1 MERRGAVRQD
11 GRVLDDPSD
20 FCRLWLLRHP
30 ELEAAH
36 SELAIGAGPADLNR
50 RGRAQ
55 VLRWLEVFQQREVA
69 MVASS
74 PQPQCTDP
82 ARGLAEHK
90 QLELVVDPRLRDQEM
105 GEWQGRSWA
114 DVMRDQEAAVRAFF
128 GEFGEAA
135 APGGETLGQAVERML
150 EWWTEVMPTVAGK
163 EVVVVGPGSLLT
175 GFAAAMLGMRL
186 SRCLS
191 LNLPY
196 AGIGALDAFQNGVR
210 IATWNADALEG

>member
-1 MERRGAVRQD
+1 MERRRPVRQD
-11 GRVLDDPSD
+11 VGVLDDPTD

-36 SELAIGAGPADLNR
+36 SELAVGAGPADLNR

-55 VLRWLEVFQQREVA
+55 VLRWLEVFQPREVA
-69 MVASS
+69 LVASG
-74 PQPQCTDP
+74 PQPQCLDA

-90 QLELVVDPRLRDQEM
+90 QLEVQVDERLRDQEM
-105 GEWQGRSWA
+105 GEWQGRAWA
-114 DVMRDQEAAVRAFF
+114 EIMREQEASVRAFF
-128 GEFGEAA
+128 GDFGEAA
-135 APGGETLGQAVERML
+135 APGGETLGEAVERML
-150 EWWTEVMPTVAGK
+150 QWWTEVMPQVAGK

-210 IATWNADALEG
+210 ISTWNADALEG

>member
-1 MERRGAVRQD
+1 MERRASVRQD
-11 GRVLDDPSD
+11 VGVLDEPTD

-30 ELEAAH
+30 ELESAH
-36 SELAIGAGPADLNR
+36 AELAVGAGPADVNR

-55 VLRWLEVFQQREVA
+55 VLRWLELFQDRELA
-69 MVASS
+69 LVASG
-74 PQPQCTDP
+74 PQPQCLDA

-90 QLELVVDPRLRDQEM
+90 QLELQVDERLRDQEM

-128 GEFGEAA
+128 SDFGEAA

-150 EWWTEVMPTVAGK
+150 QWWTEVMPKVAGK

-210 IATWNADALEG
+210 IATWNGDALDG

>member
-30 ELEAAH
+30 ELESAH
-36 SELAIGAGPADLNR
+36 SELAVGAGPADLSR

-55 VLRWLEVFQQREVA
+55 VLRWLEVFQPRELA
-69 MVASS
+69 MVASG
-74 PQPQCTDP
+74 PQPQCLDV

-90 QLELVVDPRLRDQEM
+90 QLEVQEDPRLRDQEM

-114 DVMRDQEAAVRAFF
+114 DIMRDQESAVRSFF
-128 GEFGEAA
+128 GDFGEAA

-150 EWWTEVMPTVAGK
+150 QWWTEVMPQIAGK

-210 IATWNADALEG
+210 VATWNADALGG

>member
-1 MERRGAVRQD
+1 M
-11 GRVLDDPSD
+11 LDDPTD

-30 ELEAAH
+30 ELEASH
-36 SELAIGAGPADLNR
+36 TELAVGAGPADLSR

-55 VLRWLEVFQQREVA
+55 VLRWLELFQERDVA
-69 MVASS
+69 MVASG
-74 PQPQCTDP
+74 PQPQCLDA

-90 QLELVVDPRLRDQEM
+90 QLEVQVDERLRDQEM

-114 DVMRDQEAAVRAFF
+114 DIMRDQEVAVRAFF
-128 GEFGEAA
+128 GDFGEAA
-135 APGGETLGQAVERML
+135 APGGETLGEAVERML
-150 EWWTEVMPTVAGK
+150 QWWTGVMPKVAGK

-210 IATWNADALEG
+210 VATWNADAMQS